1 MIVFIRI
8 CVFCSFLALNTTH
21 IWAADLSCWSQVGF
35 FTIYPD
41 KYKIKKKKRRSCA
54 GQHLS
59 WCRTERLCSFPTGL
73 ELISSDSKG
82 HHDQNKFKKKPTE
95 LEIWA
100 NDLFSPF
107 YLHSDE
113 KLTSNI
119 LWKFLITLSATSS
132 QGIVGEKKKKKRV
145 LTCKHC

>member
-41 KYKIKKKKRRSCA
+41 KYKIKKKKRSCA

-59 WCRTERLCSFPTGL
+59 WCRTERLCPFPTGL

-82 HHDQNKFKKKPTE
+82 HHDQNKFKKTYRTRNLSQWPFQSFLFALRRKADFKYPVKVFDYTQCHIKPGHCG
-95 LEIWA
+95 W
-100 NDLFSPF
+100 
-107 YLHSDE
+107 
-113 KLTSNI
+113 
-119 LWKFLITLSATSS
+119 
-132 QGIVGEKKKKKRV
+132 KKRV

>member
-82 HHDQNKFKKKPTE
+82 HHDQNKFKKNLQNSKFEPMTFSV
-95 LEIWA
+95 
-100 NDLFSPF
+100 LFICTQTKSWLQISCESF
-107 YLHSDE
+107 WLHSVPHQARA
-113 KLTSNI
+113 
-119 LWKFLITLSATSS
+119 LWVKKK
-132 QGIVGEKKKKKRV
+132 EKKKKSTYV
-145 LTCKHC
+145 